1 MVSTSDAGRK
11 WLFGRPGGWTVL
23 ALAFG
28 LCSAWTALG
37 AMAEHWVGTWG
48 CGAQLTESSN
58 LPLAPLANSTLR
70 QFVHVSLGG
79 KHLRA
84 RFSNAFGTNS
94 VTMNSVH
101 VALASGRASATDG
114 GINPA
119 TDKALNFQGA
129 SRVTIPPGEIIL
141 SDPVEY
147 DLPPLTNLAVTIFFG
162 DISGSTL
169 TGHPGSRTTSFVQS
183 GNAISATNLPAAAK
197 TVHWYILTGIDV
209 LSDQTAGALVV

>member
-11 WLFGRPGGWTVL
+11 WLFGRPGGCTVL

-48 CGAQLTESSN
+48 CGAQLTEPSN
-58 LPLAPLANSTLR
+58 LPPAPLANSTLR

-79 KHLRA
+79 KYLRA

-101 VALASGRASATDG
+101 VALASRGGNATDG

-119 TDKALNFQGA
+119 TDKALSFHGA
-129 SRVTIPPGEIIL
+129 SAVTIPPGEIIL
-141 SDPVEY
+141 SDPFDY
-147 DLPPLTNLAVTIFFG
+147 DLPPLTNLAVTIYFG
-162 DISGSTL
+162 DISATTI
-169 TGHPGSRTTSFVQS
+169 TGHPGSRTTSFIQS
-183 GNAISATNLPAAAK
+183 GNAVGREFVCGSQNRPL
-197 TVHWYILTGIDV
+197 VHLHRD
-209 LSDQTAGALVV
+209 

>member
-1 MVSTSDAGRK
+1 MCIRDS
-11 WLFGRPGGWTVL
+11 
-23 ALAFG
+23 

-48 CGAQLTESSN
+48 CGAQLTEPSN
-58 LPLAPLANSTLR
+58 RPPAPLANSTLR

-162 DISGSTL
+162 DISATTI
-169 TGHPGSRTTSFVQS
+169 TGHPGSRTTSFIVAS
-183 GNAISATNLPAAAK
+183 NSVSTTSLPGAK
-197 TVHWYILTGIDV
+197 ETAHWYLITG
-209 LSDQTAGALVV
+209 L